1 MARSGQRVTLF
12 VEMEQEIRFLPS
24 AVGSFACGWVGSGPP
39 LVMPCWWIG
48 GVETTWR
55 DPGFRSFV
63 VGLARE
69 HAVVRYE
76 RPRTMLPVADIA
88 AEVRLVEAVA
98 EAVGSPISLFAA
110 SSGGSTAIAF
120 AAARPELVHRLVLYG
135 TYADGAGIATPEVQS
150 SLVGL
155 IRANWGLGSRAL
167 ADLFMPD
174 ASSDER
180 DAFAVQQRRSASA
193 AEAAAWLQTVYELD
207 VTPLLRSVRAPTLVL
222 HRREDRAIPFA
233 LGRDVAAGIPG
244 ARFVP
249 LEGRDHL
256 PWIGDVGSVLRPALA
271 FLGPAVRVGAQHDDS
286 PLSEREREI
295 LGLVARGLSNGE
307 IAAQLVLSPHTVHRH
322 VANLR
327 RKLRQPSR
335 AAAVAEAAR
344 LGLI

>member
-1 MARSGQRVTLF
+1 
-12 VEMEQEIRFLPS
+12 
-24 AVGSFACGWVGSGPP
+24 
-39 LVMPCWWIG
+39 
-48 GVETTWR
+48 
-55 DPGFRSFV
+55 
-63 VGLARE
+63 
-69 HAVVRYE
+69 
-76 RPRTMLPVADIA
+76 MLPVADTA
-88 AEVRLVEAVA
+88 AEVRLLEVVA
-98 EAVGSPISLFAA
+98 DAAGRPISLFGA
-110 SSGGSTAIAF
+110 SSGACTAIAL
-120 AAARPELVHRLVLYG
+120 AAARPDLVDRLVLYG
-135 TYADGAGIATPEVQS
+135 AYADGSRIATPEVQA

-174 ASSDER
+174 ASADQR
-180 DAFAVQQRRSASA
+180 DAFAVDERRSATPA
-193 AEAAAWLQTVYELD
+193 LAAAWLQTVYELD
-207 VTPLLRSVRAPTLVL
+207 VEASLESVRSPTLVL
-222 HRREDRAIPFA
+222 HRRDDRAIPFA

-256 PWIGDVGSVLRPALA
+256 PWIGDVGSVLRPTLA
-271 FLGPAVRVGAQHDDS
+271 FLGAPVAADEDADGS

-327 RKLRQPSR
+327 RKLQQPSR

>member
-1 MARSGQRVTLF
+1 MAGTGQRVTLF

-24 AVGSFACGWVGSGPP
+24 AAGSFACAWVGSGPP
-39 LVMPCWWIG
+39 LVIPCWWTG
-48 GVETTWR
+48 GVETSWR
-55 DPGFRSFV
+55 DLGFRSFV
-63 VGLARE
+63 VALARE
-69 HAVVRYE
+69 HAVIRYE
-76 RPRTMLPVADIA
+76 RPRTMLPVADTA
-88 AEVRLVEAVA
+88 AEVRLLEVVA
-98 EAVGSPISLFAA
+98 DAAGRPISLFGA
-110 SSGGSTAIAF
+110 SSGACTAIAL
-120 AAARPELVHRLVLYG
+120 AAARPDLVDRLVLYG
-135 TYADGAGIATPEVQS
+135 AYADGSRIATPEVQA

-174 ASSDER
+174 ASADQR
-180 DAFAVQQRRSASA
+180 DAFAVDERRSATPA
-193 AEAAAWLQTVYELD
+193 LAAAWLQTVYELD
-207 VTPLLRSVRAPTLVL
+207 VEASLESVRSPTLVL
-222 HRREDRAIPFA
+222 HRRDDRAIPFA

-256 PWIGDVGSVLRPALA
+256 PWIGDVGSVLRPTLA
-271 FLGPAVRVGAQHDDS
+271 FLGAPVAADEDADGS

-327 RKLRQPSR
+327 RKLQQPSR